1 MNTRIEILAFISVT
15 INLLLLCFG
24 IWIVQKKGGLPYLIR
39 QALLIKGTHYSAKI
53 NSYNSFYYRH
63 RSSQFQILPRSG
75 SSILFLGDS
84 LTDEGEWIELFEDL
98 RIKNRGISGDTT
110 DGILARLSQVIE
122 HCPEKI
128 FLMIGINDLLNEGK
142 SPLEI
147 SQNYRSILAN
157 IHRET
162 PATQVFIQSVL
173 PINNQRY
180 GIFLDN
186 TQVTELNSYLQEL
199 AKEFSFSYIDLFTH
213 LSDRQGQL
221 DARYT
226 LDGVHL
232 NGPAYLLWKT
242 AIEKYIAR
250 ESP

>member
-1 MNTRIEILAFISVT
+1 MNTKTEILAFISVT
-15 INLLLLCFG
+15 VNLFLLCLG
-24 IWIVQKKGGLPYLIR
+24 ILVVQKKGGLPYLIR
-39 QALLIKGTHYSAKI
+39 KALLIKGTHYSAKI

-63 RSSQFQILPRSG
+63 RSSQFQILSRSG

-84 LTDEGEWIELFEDL
+84 LTDECEWTELFEDP
-98 RIKNRGISGDTT
+98 RIRNRGISGDTT
-110 DGILARLSQVIE
+110 DGILARLSQVIK
-122 HCPEKI
+122 HYPEKI

-142 SPLEI
+142 SPVQI
-147 SQNYRSILAN
+147 SQNYRIILAS
-157 IHRET
+157 IQRET

-173 PINNQRY
+173 PINNQLY
-180 GIFLDN
+180 GMPLDSAK
-186 TQVTELNSYLQEL
+186 VTELNAYLQEL

-232 NGPAYLLWKT
+232 IGPAYLLWKT
-242 AIEKYIAR
+242 AIEKYIDG
-250 ESP
+250 ESH